1 MLGNNEKKILESEK
15 KPVFKMAKSIV
26 AKKYHKGEKV
36 SLESVTFKSPG
47 GGLPPYKFYELENK
61 TFQVSLK
68 EDEIIKL
75 EHIE

>member
-1 MLGNNEKKILESEK
+1 
-15 KPVFKMAKSIV
+15 MAKSIV
-26 AKKYHKGEKV
+26 AKKNITKGEKV